1 MSNCLNIQYSV
12 NVTSSR
18 FVMDARHEFSVECS
32 AKFDVTGEERSAR
45 VSSIKRFTVMR
56 SGIVVTL
63 SCQNTIYERENT
75 L

>member
-1 MSNCLNIQYSV
+1 
-12 NVTSSR
+12 
-18 FVMDARHEFSVECS
+18 MDARHEFSVECS

-56 SGIVVTL
+56 SGIVVSL